1 MNAADS
7 TPLSPQAHADLMD
20 AARARAVQ
28 LRQQAKAEFVDKM
41 IAGVTNSFLRLSKFF
56 AQLLAMA
63 RRGMPAHRHTG
74 VKG

>member
-28 LRQQAKAEFVDKM
+28 LRQQAKAELVDKM
-41 IAGVTNSFLRLSKFF
+41 IAGGRNLLRHLSE
-56 AQLLAMA
+56 LLA
-63 RRGMPAHRHTG
+63 RTLTRLNHLSRPHI
-74 VKG
+74 